1 VDEQPMIHWGGR
13 CLALLLGCGALV
25 FAQDVSAVCQ
35 IEASAGGTSS
45 PLVKK
50 LQPGCTEAE
59 RETHAVGS
67 AAIMEA
73 LEKGRAVELTGVIV
87 RGDLSFDRLPMQTV
101 TMKPGPASERQEP
114 SNQVSEQELRLVRGA
129 LTISDSVVLGA
140 VRHRSAQGTLQF
152 GGPVDFHGTTFKEGV
167 DLSRARFQG
176 TVELSGTV
184 FQKEALFVQGQ
195 FARSLACRE
204 AKFGPHTRFH
214 RSMFHGPVDCTG
226 ALFDGL
232 AEFLE
237 VTFQQQA
244 LFEGV
249 RFGSGTGFSGSRFAQ
264 RASFYE
270 AIFSRDTFFGFV
282 VFEGAAS
289 FAGAQFL
296 GKADF
301 SDAEFKQPDDL
312 AKARFDQPPI
322 LVRTQ
327 RIVQAQPDNGM
338 HSPIGQYALTV
349 GLLVLAAV
357 LVAYALKRK

>member
-1 VDEQPMIHWGGR
+1 MIHWGSR
-13 CLALLLGCGALV
+13 YLVVLLGCVALV
-25 FAQDVSAVCQ
+25 FAQDVSAMCQ
-35 IEASAGGTSS
+35 VEASAGGTGR
-45 PLVKK
+45 PFVKK
-50 LQPGCTEAE
+50 LAPGCTAAE
-59 RETHAVGS
+59 RETHTVGS

-73 LEKGRAVELTGVIV
+73 LERGQAVELAGVIV
-87 RGDLSFDRLPMQTV
+87 RGDLIFDRLPVQTAK
-101 TMKPGPASERQEP
+101 MKRGSPPEHQEP
-114 SNQVSEQELRLVRGA
+114 PTQLSGQEVQLVRGA

-140 VRHRSAQGTLQF
+140 MRHRSAQGTLQF
-152 GGPVDFHGTTFKEGV
+152 DGPVDFHGTTFTEGV
-167 DLSRARFQG
+167 DLSRARFRG
-176 TVELSGTV
+176 IVDLSGVV

-195 FARSLACRE
+195 FTRSLVCRE

-214 RSMFHGPVDCTG
+214 RAIFYGAVDCTG

-232 AEFLE
+232 TEFLE

-244 LFEGV
+244 HLERV

-264 RASFYE
+264 QVSFHE

-312 AKARFDQPPI
+312 AKARFDQPPL

-327 RIVQAQPDNGM
+327 RAVQDQPDKGM
-338 HSPIGQYALTV
+338 NSPIGQYALTV
-349 GLLVLAAV
+349 GLLFLAAV
-357 LVAYALKRK
+357 LVAYALKWK

>member
-1 VDEQPMIHWGGR
+1 M
-13 CLALLLGCGALV
+13 
-25 FAQDVSAVCQ
+25 CQ
-35 IEASAGGTSS
+35 VEASGGEAGH

-50 LQPGCTEAE
+50 LAPGCTAAE
-59 RETHAVGS
+59 RETHTVS
-67 AAIMEA
+67 SSTVIEA
-73 LEKGRAVELTGVIV
+73 LERGQAVELVGVIV
-87 RGDLSFDRLPMQTV
+87 RGELSFDHLPLQTAKV
-101 TMKPGPASERQEP
+101 KPSSPPERQEP
-114 SNQVSEQELRLVRGA
+114 SNQVNGQESRLVRGA

-152 GGPVDFHGTTFKEGV
+152 DGPVDFHGTTFTEGV

-176 TVELSGTV
+176 IVDLSGAV
-184 FQKEALFVQGQ
+184 FQKESFFVQGQ
-195 FARSLACRE
+195 FTRSLACRE

-214 RSMFHGPVDCTG
+214 RAMFHGPVDCTG

-244 LFEGV
+244 FFERV

-264 RASFYE
+264 QVSFHE

-289 FAGAQFL
+289 FAEAQFL

-312 AKARFDQPPI
+312 AKARFDQPPL

-327 RIVQAQPDNGM
+327 RVVQDQPDKAMN
-338 HSPIGQYALTV
+338 SPIGQYALTV
-349 GLLVLAAV
+349 GLLFLAAM
-357 LVAYALKRK
+357 LLAYALKRK

>member
-1 VDEQPMIHWGGR
+1 M
-13 CLALLLGCGALV
+13 
-25 FAQDVSAVCQ
+25 CQ
-35 IEASAGGTSS
+35 VEAPAGGTGR

-50 LQPGCTEAE
+50 LAPGCTEAE
-59 RETHAVGS
+59 RETHAVSS

-73 LEKGRAVELTGVIV
+73 LERGQVVELVGVIV
-87 RGDLSFDRLPMQTV
+87 RGDLHFDHLPLQTPEI
-101 TMKPGPASERQEP
+101 KPGSTPKSQELP
-114 SNQVSEQELRLVRGA
+114 NQQSKQELRLVRGA

-140 VRHRSAQGTLQF
+140 VRHRSVQGTLQF
-152 GGPVDFHGTTFKEGV
+152 DGPVDFHGTTFTEGV

-176 TVELSGTV
+176 MVDLSGAV
-184 FQKEALFVQGQ
+184 FQKEAFFVQGQ
-195 FARSLACRE
+195 FTRSLACRE

-214 RSMFHGPVDCTG
+214 RAMFHGLVDCTG

-244 LFEGV
+244 FFERV

-264 RASFYE
+264 QVSFHE

-301 SDAEFKQPDDL
+301 SDAEFKLPDDL
-312 AKARFDQPPI
+312 AKARFDQSPL

-327 RIVQAQPDNGM
+327 RAVQDQPDKGM
-338 HSPIGQYALTV
+338 NPPIGQYALTV
-349 GLLVLAAV
+349 GLLFLAAM
-357 LVAYALKRK
+357 LLAYALKRN

>member
-1 VDEQPMIHWGGR
+1 MCQVEAPAGGR
-13 CLALLLGCGALV
+13 
-25 FAQDVSAVCQ
+25 DR
-35 IEASAGGTSS
+35 

-50 LQPGCTEAE
+50 LAPGCTAAE
-59 RETHAVGS
+59 RETHAVS
-67 AAIMEA
+67 SVAIMEA
-73 LEKGRAVELTGVIV
+73 LERGQAVELAGVIV
-87 RGDLSFDRLPMQTV
+87 RGDLSFDRLPVQTA
-101 TMKPGPASERQEP
+101 TMKPGSTPEQQEP
-114 SNQVSEQELRLVRGA
+114 PNQLSGQEMRLVGGA

-152 GGPVDFHGTTFKEGV
+152 DGPVDFHGTTFTEGV
-167 DLSRARFQG
+167 DLSRARFKG
-176 TVELSGTV
+176 MVDLSEVV
-184 FQKEALFVQGQ
+184 FQKEAFFVQGQ

-214 RSMFHGPVDCTG
+214 RAMFHGPVDCTG

-232 AEFLE
+232 TEFLE

-244 LFEGV
+244 LLERV
-249 RFGSGTGFSGSRFAQ
+249 RFGSGTGFSGSRFALQ
-264 RASFYE
+264 VSFHE

-312 AKARFDQPPI
+312 AKARFDQPAL

-327 RIVQAQPDNGM
+327 RVVHDQPDKEMSSGM
-338 HSPIGQYALTV
+338 DSPIGQYALTV
-349 GLLVLAAV
+349 GLLFLAAM
-357 LVAYALKRK
+357 LLAYALKRK

>member
-1 VDEQPMIHWGGR
+1 MIHWGSR

-35 IEASAGGTSS
+35 VEASTGGASS
-45 PLVKK
+45 PLMKK
-50 LQPGCTEAE
+50 LLPGCTEAE
-59 RETHAVGS
+59 RDTHSVGS

-73 LEKGRAVELTGVIV
+73 LERGQAVELVGVIV
-87 RGDLSFDRLPMQTV
+87 RGDLSFDHLPMQTV
-101 TMKPGPASERQEP
+101 RMKSDSASEGQEP
-114 SNQVSEQELRLVRGA
+114 SSQVSRQELRLVRGA

-152 GGPVDFHGTTFKEGV
+152 DGPVDFHGTTFKEGV
-167 DLSRARFQG
+167 DLSRTRFQG
-176 TVELSGTV
+176 IVDLSGV
-184 FQKEALFVQGQ
+184 AFQKETFFVQGQ
-195 FARSLACRE
+195 FTRSLACRG

-214 RSMFHGPVDCTG
+214 HAMFHGTVDCTG

-244 LFEGV
+244 LFERV
-249 RFGSGTGFSGSRFAQ
+249 RFGSGTGFSGGRFAQ
-264 RASFYE
+264 QVSFHE

-289 FAGAQFL
+289 FTGAQFL

-312 AKARFDQPPI
+312 AKARFDQPPL

-327 RIVQAQPDNGM
+327 RVVQDQPDKGM
-338 HSPIGQYALTV
+338 NSPIGQYAITV
-349 GLLVLAAV
+349 GLLFLAAM
-357 LVAYALKRK
+357 LLAYTLKRK

>member
-1 VDEQPMIHWGGR
+1 MIHWGSR
-13 CLALLLGCGALV
+13 CLTLLLGCSALV
-25 FAQDVSAVCQ
+25 FTQDVSGMCQ
-35 IEASAGGTSS
+35 VEAPAGGTGR

-50 LQPGCTEAE
+50 LAPGCSAVE
-59 RETHAVGS
+59 RETHAVS
-67 AAIMEA
+67 SVAIMEA
-73 LEKGRAVELTGVIV
+73 LERGQAVELAGVIV
-87 RGDLSFDRLPMQTV
+87 RGDLIFDRLPVQTAK
-101 TMKPGPASERQEP
+101 MKRGSPPEHQEP
-114 SNQVSEQELRLVRGA
+114 PNQLSGQEVQLVRGA

-140 VRHRSAQGTLQF
+140 MRYRSAQGTLQF
-152 GGPVDFHGTTFKEGV
+152 DGPVDFHGTTFTEGV

-176 TVELSGTV
+176 SVDLSGV
-184 FQKEALFVQGQ
+184 ALQKETFFIQGQ
-195 FARSLACRE
+195 FTQSLACRE

-214 RSMFHGPVDCTG
+214 RAMFHGPVDCTG

-244 LFEGV
+244 LFARV

-264 RASFYE
+264 QVSFHE

-312 AKARFDQPPI
+312 ARARFDQPAL

-327 RIVQAQPDNGM
+327 RAVQDQPDQGM
-338 HSPIGQYALTV
+338 DSPIGQHALTV
-349 GLLVLAAV
+349 GLLFLAAM
-357 LVAYALKRK
+357 LLAYALKRK

>member
-1 VDEQPMIHWGGR
+1 MIHWGSR
-13 CLALLLGCGALV
+13 CLALLVGCGALV
-25 FAQDVSAVCQ
+25 FAQDVSGMCQ
-35 IEASAGGTSS
+35 VEAPAGGTGR

-50 LQPGCTEAE
+50 LAPGCSAVE
-59 RETHAVGS
+59 RETHAVS
-67 AAIMEA
+67 SVAIMEA
-73 LEKGRAVELTGVIV
+73 LERGQAVELAGVIV
-87 RGDLSFDRLPMQTV
+87 RGDLIFDRLPVQTAK
-101 TMKPGPASERQEP
+101 MKRGSPPEQQEP
-114 SNQVSEQELRLVRGA
+114 PNQLSGQEVRLVRGA

-140 VRHRSAQGTLQF
+140 MRYRSAQGTLQF
-152 GGPVDFHGTTFKEGV
+152 DGPVDFHGTTFTEGV

-176 TVELSGTV
+176 SVDLSGV
-184 FQKEALFVQGQ
+184 VLQKETFFIQGQ
-195 FARSLACRE
+195 FTQSLACRE

-214 RSMFHGPVDCTG
+214 RAMFHGPVDCTG

-237 VTFQQQA
+237 VTFQEQA
-244 LFEGV
+244 LFARV

-264 RASFYE
+264 QVSFHE

-312 AKARFDQPPI
+312 AKARFDQPAL

-327 RIVQAQPDNGM
+327 RAVQDQPDKGM
-338 HSPIGQYALTV
+338 DSPIGQYALTV
-349 GLLVLAAV
+349 GLLFLAAM
-357 LVAYALKRK
+357 LLAYALKRK

>member
-1 VDEQPMIHWGGR
+1 MVHWGSR
-13 CLALLLGCGALV
+13 CLTLLLGCGALV
-25 FAQDVSAVCQ
+25 FAQDVSAMCQ
-35 IEASAGGTSS
+35 VEASAGGTGR

-50 LQPGCTEAE
+50 LAPDCTAAE
-59 RETHAVGS
+59 RETHAVNS
-67 AAIMEA
+67 AAIIEA
-73 LEKGRAVELTGVIV
+73 LEGGQAVELAGVIV
-87 RGDLSFDRLPMQTV
+87 RGDLIFDRLPVQMAK
-101 TMKPGPASERQEP
+101 MKPGSTPERQEP
-114 SNQVSEQELRLVRGA
+114 SNQLSGQELRLVRGA

-140 VRHRSAQGTLQF
+140 VRHRSAQGALQF
-152 GGPVDFHGTTFKEGV
+152 DGPVDFHGTTFTEGV

-176 TVELSGTV
+176 SVDLSGAV
-184 FQKEALFVQGQ
+184 LQKEAFFVQGQ
-195 FARSLACRE
+195 FTRSLACRE

-214 RSMFHGPVDCTG
+214 RAMFHGPVDCTG

-244 LFEGV
+244 LFARV

-264 RASFYE
+264 QVGFHE
-270 AIFSRDTFFGFV
+270 TIFSRDTFFGFV
-282 VFEGAAS
+282 VFEGAAL

-312 AKARFDQPPI
+312 AKARFDQPPL

-327 RIVQAQPDNGM
+327 RAVQDQPDKGM
-338 HSPIGQYALTV
+338 NSPISQYALTV
-349 GLLVLAAV
+349 GLLFLAAM
-357 LVAYALKRK
+357 LLAYALKRK